1 MLTFGLAENEF
12 FMKLFLLRH
21 GKAEQG
27 VENQKDFNRILS
39 EKGIKQSKKIGKY
52 LKGGNINYGLVSPSN
67 RTQETFDIVNDYLN
81 IEETFESPDLYLA
94 SAETINET
102 INRHVTGHDLIVV
115 GHNFGISDLIDYY
128 TDININLS
136 TCMLAIIEF
145 DTQSTAHF
153 SRQGGR
159 LLEVVSPKDL

>member
-1 MLTFGLAENEF
+1 MLIFGLVENVL

-21 GKAEQG
+21 GKAVQG
-27 VENQKDFNRILS
+27 FENQKDFDRDLAD
-39 EKGIKQSKKIGKY
+39 KGMKQSKKIGNY
-52 LKGGNINYGLVSPSN
+52 LRGNGIKYGLVSSAN
-67 RTQETFDIVNDYLN
+67 RTQQTFDILNKQLN
-81 IEETFESPDLYLA
+81 IEEVYESPDLYLA
-94 SAETINET
+94 SAETINEV
-102 INRHVTGHDLIVV
+102 INSHVTGHDLVVV

-128 TDININLS
+128 TGININLS

-159 LLEVVSPKDL
+159 LLDVISPKDL